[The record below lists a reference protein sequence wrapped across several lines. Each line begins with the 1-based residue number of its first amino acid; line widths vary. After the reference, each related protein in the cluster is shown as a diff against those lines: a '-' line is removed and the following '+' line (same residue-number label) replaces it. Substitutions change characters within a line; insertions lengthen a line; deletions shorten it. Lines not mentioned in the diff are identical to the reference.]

1 MTLKETI
8 TQVVTAFSPIVI
20 ALITGFFGARL
31 GRRTR
36 SDKVMERLKAEIE
49 AAEALPD
56 GSAAKETLLAQLDAT
71 ASKYEETCQHEDTFR
86 RDSFGVILG
95 LILGGVGIALG
106 SWAALAGG
114 SHLWW
119 WVLAIPLI
127 IFGVPG
133 FFYEMAG
140 GKSREAPATT
150 PTESD
155 AGST

>member
-1 MTLKETI
+1 MKDTVTE
-8 TQVVTAFSPIVI
+8 VVTAFSPVVI

-36 SDKVMERLKAEIE
+36 SDKIMERLKAEIE
-49 AAEALPD
+49 ASEALPA
-56 GSAAKETLLAQLDAT
+56 GSAAKEALLIQLDAT
-71 ASKYEETCQHEDTFR
+71 AKKYAETCKHEDTFR
-86 RDSFGVILG
+86 RDSFSVILG

-114 SHLWW
+114 SNLWW

-127 IFGVPG
+127 VFGVPG

-140 GKSREAPATT
+140 GKSREVPATD
-150 PTESD
+150 PTRSGGTS
-155 AGST
+155 A